1 MDQHLKQQIR
11 DQVAPLTD
19 SVFSPLTKPLH
30 EVAKS
35 RWMTSD
41 KGNLITQLELMHSGN
56 NGLLYCCASRDG
68 SGPLK
73 ASFLTMLLLE
83 DTIATGSSP
92 FGICSGEATIT
103 VYRFVDLSDAT
114 CASLATMINNF
125 HNMAAVILLDYIDDT
140 EFTEVINEL
149 DFA

>member
-1 MDQHLKQQIR
+1 MDQHLKQHVR
-11 DQVAPLTD
+11 DQVAPLID
-19 SVFSPLTKPLH
+19 SAFSPLAKPMH

-41 KGNLITQLELMHSGN
+41 KGSLITQLELMHSDN
-56 NGLLYCCASRDG
+56 KGLLYCCVSRDG
-68 SGPLK
+68 TGPLK

-92 FGICSGEATIT
+92 FGICSGEASIT
-103 VYRFVDLSDAT
+103 VYRFVDLTDAT
-114 CASLATMINNF
+114 SESIATMINNF
-125 HNMAAVILLDYIDDT
+125 HNMAAVLLLDYTDDT

>member
-1 MDQHLKQQIR
+1 MNQHLKEQIR
-11 DQVAPLTD
+11 DQVAPLIE
-19 SVFSPLTKPLH
+19 SAFPPLSKPLL

-56 NGLLYCCASRDG
+56 KGLLYCCASRDG

-83 DTIATGSSP
+83 DTIATSSSP
-92 FGICSGEATIT
+92 FGICSGEASIT
-103 VYRFVDLSDAT
+103 VYRFLDLSDAT
-114 CASLATMINNF
+114 SASLASMINNF
-125 HNMAAVILLDYIDDT
+125 HNMASVILLDYVDDT
-140 EFTEVINEL
+140 EFTDVISEL

>member
-1 MDQHLKQQIR
+1 MDQHLKLQIR
-11 DQVAPLTD
+11 ERVAPLID
-19 SVFSPLTKPLH
+19 SAFAPLTTPMH

-35 RWMTSD
+35 RWMTSE

-56 NGLLYCCASRDG
+56 KGLLYCCVSRDG

-92 FGICSGEATIT
+92 FGVCSGGASIT
-103 VYRFVDLSDAT
+103 VYRFVDLNDAT
-114 CASLATMINNF
+114 SESLATMVNNF
-125 HNMAAVILLDYIDDT
+125 HNMAAVVLLDYIDDT
-140 EFTEVINEL
+140 EFIAVINEL